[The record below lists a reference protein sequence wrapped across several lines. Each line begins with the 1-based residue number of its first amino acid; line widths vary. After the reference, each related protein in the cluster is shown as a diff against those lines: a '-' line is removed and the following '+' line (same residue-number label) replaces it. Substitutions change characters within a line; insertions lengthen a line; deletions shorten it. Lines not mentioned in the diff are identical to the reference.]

1 MLLKFLFYLQVKV
14 PDPNTQIRLEA
25 AEERSD
31 NLQKEN
37 ASLQTNMDGLMKDFS
52 ELKSQLSSLEAKVV
66 VFIFNIF

>member
-1 MLLKFLFYLQVKV
+1 LLLKFLFYLQVKV

-66 VFIFNIF
+66 VLTFNIF